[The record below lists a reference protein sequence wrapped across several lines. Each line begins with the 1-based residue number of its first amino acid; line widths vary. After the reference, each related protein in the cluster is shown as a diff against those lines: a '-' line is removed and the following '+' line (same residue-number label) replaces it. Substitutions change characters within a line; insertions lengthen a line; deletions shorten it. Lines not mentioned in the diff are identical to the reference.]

1 MNKNFRKLKTSLWKS
16 FGGMCKTKKYNNA
29 ICREE
34 ENMKI
39 VIIFTKL
46 KYRTLSAISQNID
59 YKTNNIIKGIAIL

>member
-29 ICREE
+29 IYSEK

-39 VIIFTKL
+39 
-46 KYRTLSAISQNID
+46 YYTL
-59 YKTNNIIKGIAIL
+59 